1 MFLSESN
8 ENGKDRDERTTPAQ
22 KDPKSSPAE
31 EDDEEEQLK
40 QTTYTLKKPLDEPSV
55 VPAIVVVVVLATP
68 IGLICAAA
76 TIQHLR
82 FKHQRNK
89 ALRKRSEEA
98 LAPKSKNGCFSCCRT
113 KKYYY
118 DNKRGFDKLIGE
130 EDSEESEE
138 DYFVRKGAI

>member
-1 MFLSESN
+1 M
-8 ENGKDRDERTTPAQ
+8 
-22 KDPKSSPAE
+22 
-31 EDDEEEQLK
+31 
-40 QTTYTLKKPLDEPSV
+40 KKPLDEPSV

-68 IGLICAAA
+68 IALICAAA

-82 FKHQRNK
+82 FKHKRDK
-89 ALRKRSEEA
+89 ALRNRSEEA
-98 LAPKSKNGCFSCCRT
+98 LVPKSKSGCFSCCRT